1 MLYRGA
7 FFRPDRQSV
16 GFAAYLRRGAARP
29 EGDLKGLRIAWR
41 PLLGN
46 TMLSREVREACERAL
61 TAFAEL
67 GATVEPAGLSPE
79 DDFASTEPIWLILTQ
94 SFWNARFRR
103 YVAQFGNRMSETLL
117 RQMDTGAG
125 HSAVALQEAMF
136 ERTGCSARSR

>member
-1 MLYRGA
+1 MRCA
-7 FFRPDRQSV
+7 
-16 GFAAYLRRGAARP
+16 RRAR
-29 EGDLKGLRIAWR
+29 KRWAH
-41 PLLGN
+41 
-46 TMLSREVREACERAL
+46 SKA
-61 TAFAEL
+61 L
-67 GATVEPAGLSPE
+67 GAVVEPVE

-136 ERTGCSARSR
+136 ERTRVFREIQGWFERCDIVATPPCRAPRWRSITLS